1 MKQYPAVVVDMYEHK
16 SNIPIGTHIFFGETI
31 EEARSHFKG
40 YQKTDSV
47 LRAAVNTG
55 YVKGTR
61 VKVGMSEVLGE

>member
-1 MKQYPAVVVDMYEHK
+1 MKQYPAVVVDVYESEKRLVVSH
-16 SNIPIGTHIFFGETI
+16 TFYGETI
-31 EEARSHFKG
+31 EEARSSFKG

-55 YVKGTR
+55 YVKGMR